1 MTSNQINQKITCLQ
15 IIPFLG
21 TGGIERGALDTF
33 RYLHSINI
41 NNYIICE
48 DYNPDLI
55 KSNESQ
61 YIFKTNNKKFKNLWS
76 QNSIKKQLS
85 EIIPK
90 YQINLIHISSRAP
103 AFFLYNFIKS
113 LPVTYITSFHNPYK
127 QQNFIKK
134 FYNSF
139 LLKGDKVIA
148 NSYFTKNHIIKYY
161 NFKKKINVIQRGVDL
176 NYFNPD
182 LINIDLVSKLKKDLK
197 ISITDKVF
205 IIPSRLTSWKGHEL
219 FLSNLNQSNLK
230 HTHSFKVII
239 FSNNKILAN
248 KLIKFASS
256 LGIKD
261 HIIIKGEVSDI
272 RLYYALSD
280 IVISSSIR
288 PEGFGRTV
296 SEALAMNKLLIAPN
310 QGGTKE
316 QLEIFDS
323 NLLYDVTNLDSFK
336 KALDYAIFNI
346 DLHKS
351 KRREYVISN
360 FSLNSMINK
369 TVKLYGII

>member
-41 NNYIICE
+41 KNYIICE
-48 DYNPDLI
+48 DYNHDLI
-55 KSNESQ
+55 EVKETQ
-61 YIFKTNNKKFKNLWS
+61 YIFKINNKKFKNLWS

-85 EIIPK
+85 QIISK
-90 YQINLIHISSRAP
+90 YHINLIHISSRAP

-113 LPVTYITSFHNPYK
+113 CPVTYITSFHNPYK
-127 QQNFIKK
+127 HQNFIKK

-139 LLKGDKVIA
+139 LLKGDRVIA
-148 NSYFTKNHIIKYY
+148 NSYFTKNHIVKYY

-182 LINIDLVSKLKKDLK
+182 LIDLDLVNNLKKEMK

-248 KLIKFASS
+248 KLIEFASS
-256 LGIKD
+256 LGMKNN
-261 HIIIKGEVSDI
+261 IIIKDEVSDI
-272 RLYYALSD
+272 RLYYFLSD

-316 QLEIFDS
+316 QLEMFDS
-323 NLLYDVTNLDSFK
+323 NLLYDVSNLESFK
-336 KALDYAIFNI
+336 KVLDYALCN
-346 DLHKS
+346 LEMHKN
-351 KRREYVISN
+351 KRRKYIASN
-360 FSLNSMINK
+360 FSLKSMINK